1 MRSIQMEKSQRRRE
15 LVPAAI
21 AAAVALAGTIAIF
34 FMDFG
39 PGTGVQ
45 QGAITMVTAATADR
59 AGATVVPTV
68 RP

>member
-1 MRSIQMEKSQRRRE
+1 MQMEKRQRRRE
-15 LVPAAI
+15 LSPAAI
-21 AAAVALAGTIAIF
+21 AAAVALVGTTAIYL
-34 FMDFG
+34 MDFG

-45 QGAITMVTAATADR
+45 QGAINMVTAAAAER